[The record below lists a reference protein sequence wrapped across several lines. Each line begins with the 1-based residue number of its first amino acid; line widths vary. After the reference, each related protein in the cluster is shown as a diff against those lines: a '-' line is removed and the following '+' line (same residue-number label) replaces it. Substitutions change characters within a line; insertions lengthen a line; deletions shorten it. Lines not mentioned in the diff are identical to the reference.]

1 MELLFWLAG
10 ANSKILTKECFYFD
24 LKKLSLQS
32 IYFKNLKQVSI
43 MKKILILATA
53 AFLFSGVAFAG
64 GGEKKKCAKGK
75 ECCKKDKEAK
85 DCGSKEKTTTA
96 APKTAAPAAKKA

>member
-10 ANSKILTKECFYFD
+10 ANSKILTKEFFYFD
-24 LKKLSLQS
+24 LKKLFLQS

>member
-24 LKKLSLQS
+24 LKKLFLQS